1 MRRDRQNG
9 FGGLRLWLFLGE
21 ICGQLG
27 RRFGGV
33 MLEGGRGRTSGE
45 GRWQRGREADGVW
58 GEMGIILVH
67 PVNE

>member
-1 MRRDRQNG
+1 M
-9 FGGLRLWLFLGE
+9 
-21 ICGQLG
+21 
-27 RRFGGV
+27 
-33 MLEGGRGRTSGE
+33 EGGRGRTSGE